1 MKAIGSAALI
11 VPVLLAC
18 ASTSEPAEHEGRIV
32 LTGRITVTGSA
43 PHVKLV
49 IVTDDQAYELVGETS
64 EGLWRLQQRRVT
76 VSGHVVRQALGPGF
90 PAQLEVE
97 QYADVPSGSSS

>member
-49 IVTDDQAYELVGETS
+49 IVTDDRTYELVGETS
-64 EGLWRLQQRRVT
+64 AGLWRGPTSMPPAHWLWNPC
-76 VSGHVVRQALGPGF
+76 SGER
-90 PAQLEVE
+90 
-97 QYADVPSGSSS
+97 